1 MVRKAS
7 RASSR
12 DKEKKQ
18 LASVTHMARK
28 TDRIIAK
35 QKYTNFRDIFNKLDS
50 DDDGMISSFKIDISF
65 LDSKMLQ
72 ILSPLFIEMEELGM
86 TLDCDEF
93 IDAANRLYNFLPLP
107 DKNVLMRRDSKTRLS
122 TEPNNTF

>member
-1 MVRKAS
+1 
-7 RASSR
+7 
-12 DKEKKQ
+12 
-18 LASVTHMARK
+18 MARK